1 MNPHPTDTFGK
12 AQKPV
17 VETATDARQGRPG
30 RPMLIVL
37 LVSVALA
44 ILVWFVV
51 EYSVT
56 TNDENVPQT
65 QQGETSPTP
74 MQPSGEGSF
83 NNNPAN
89 GTTPPAT
96 GTDRNQTP
104 QSSTG
109 AP

>member
-17 VETATDARQGRPG
+17 VESAIQARQGRPG

-37 LVSVALA
+37 LVSGVLA
-44 ILVWFVV
+44 ILVWFVI

-56 TNDENVPQT
+56 TPDQNVPQT
-65 QQGETSPTP
+65 QQGETAPTP
-74 MQPSGEGSF
+74 QQPSGEGSF

-89 GTTPPAT
+89 GNAPPAT
-96 GTDRNQTP
+96 GTDRNPAP